1 MRNEKMKYFNLLI
14 ILIASVQYLVG
25 GITGKLTGFVKD
37 QNTNEPLIGCNIMI
51 KGTPLGTASD
61 QNGEYFILNI
71 GPGTYSIE
79 FQMIGY
85 SKYIQNG
92 VLISVDKTTRINAL
106 MKPSVIEGETV
117 TVQAERK
124 LIQFDVTQSESIV
137 TSEEI
142 DEMAVTEVSDVL
154 RLQAG
159 ITEDAGGGLHMRGG
173 RTSEVSYMVD
183 GIPVSD
189 NYDGGISVKI
199 ENDNIQELQVISG
212 TFNAEYGKALT
223 GVVNMVTKDGGD
235 KFDGSFHAYTGD
247 HVTSDKVFS
256 NLSSFNI
263 ANDYSLSGSLSGPI
277 LPGRITFY
285 SSARTNQSK
294 GWLNG
299 LQTFTIYGDTVFQDN
314 NNNKYFDAGDE
325 KKDPYYSGLNGFRSW
340 SLQNKVTIRLRP
352 VTVLKINSIVN
363 SRTGKDYNHSLQLV
377 KDAQQNNYNQGNLI
391 NLSLSH
397 SFSPMTFLQF
407 NVSEHTYG
415 FQSRLFDDPLD
426 DRYIT
431 PDSLFWAH
439 VQGTVPGY
447 ILEKYGDQVVFYPA
461 YSFYRFGVD
470 TRRFERETK
479 TKSIKFD
486 FTSQINK
493 YNQVK
498 FGFAFSN
505 TKLTFD
511 NYSLLDSSESDR
523 IYTPYV
529 PEVGSFS
536 RDTYEFNPNE
546 LAFYLQ
552 DKIEYGDMII
562 NIGARF
568 ERFDANSQTPNNI
581 HEPYI
586 SNPRNPAL
594 DSLSMDELEN
604 INWGD
609 ISYTE
614 IDSAGNIVSHTY
626 ADYYARFNDQPNLGS
641 SKGWWKNTTVKTQIS
656 PRVAVAYPIS
666 DKGVI
671 HFAYGYFFKIP
682 DLSLLYNGIDYK
694 LTETGTNFGIF
705 GNPDLKPETTVSYE
719 LGLKQEIAVNTRME
733 LRAFY
738 RDARNYVSSGIPIDL
753 GDGKSYFTYVNKD
766 YSNSRGIIATFYRRL
781 SSSLGGQ
788 IDYTYQIAEG
798 ANSDPTEEFGAVLA
812 GNEPTRSIIPLDWD
826 QTHNINGSLF
836 ASTKNWGANAIF
848 QLGSGYPYTPF
859 ITNYEMQG
867 EVLSN
872 VLKRNS
878 RRKPMTFRVDLKLQ
892 RKFEL
897 MGVSGKIYLSIY
909 NATDRR
915 NQINVY
921 ADSGSSSETIEK
933 RRANILSP
941 FEPLRPNT
949 INEYFNRPDWYDHP
963 RQIQF
968 GLQVSL

>member
-1 MRNEKMKYFNLLI
+1 MKYSKLFILLGVMVHFM
-14 ILIASVQYLVG
+14 LAG
-25 GITGKLTGFVKD
+25 TTGKLTGIVKD
-37 QNTNEPLIGCNIMI
+37 ENTNEPLIGCNIMI
-51 KGTPLGTASD
+51 DGTSLGTASD
-61 QNGEYFILNI
+61 QNGEFFILNI
-71 GPGTYSIE
+71 GPGIYSVK

-85 SKYIQNG
+85 SKYIQSG
-92 VLISVDKTTRINAL
+92 VIISVDKTTRINASL
-106 MKPSVIEGETV
+106 KPSVIEGETI

-137 TSEEI
+137 TSDEI

-159 ITEDAGGGLHMRGG
+159 ITEDADGGLHMRGG

-183 GIPVSD
+183 GVPVSD
-189 NYDGGISVKI
+189 NYDGGISVQI

-235 KFDGSFHAYTGD
+235 KFDGSFNAYSGD
-247 HVTSDKVFS
+247 YVTSDKIFPG
-256 NLSSFNI
+256 LGSFDL
-263 ANDYSLSGSLSGPI
+263 AGDYSISGSISGPI
-277 LPGRITFY
+277 IPGRVTFY
-285 SSARTNQSK
+285 SSARANQSN
-294 GWLNG
+294 GWING
-299 LQTFTIYGDTVFQDN
+299 LQTFTIYGDTVFQDK
-314 NNNKYFDAGDE
+314 NNNKYFDAGD
-325 KKDPYYSGLNGFRSW
+325 KKKEPYYASLNGYKSW
-340 SLQNKVTIRLRP
+340 SLQNKITFRLRP
-352 VTVLKINSIVN
+352 VTVLKLNSIINSR
-363 SRTGKDYNHSLQLV
+363 SGESYNHILQLV
-377 KDAQQNNYNQGNLI
+377 ENGQLNNYNQGNLI

-397 SFSPMTFLQF
+397 SFSPKTFLQL
-407 NVSEHTYG
+407 NITEHTYG
-415 FQSRLFDDPLD
+415 FQSKLFDDPSD

-439 VQGTVPGY
+439 IQGEIPSY
-447 ILEKYGDQVVFYPA
+447 ITEQYGDQVVFFPA
-461 YSFYRFGVD
+461 YSFWRFGVD
-470 TRRFERETK
+470 NRRFERETK
-479 TKSIKFD
+479 TQSMKFD

-493 YNQVK
+493 YNQIK
-498 FGFAFSN
+498 IGLSFSR
-505 TKLTFD
+505 TILTFD
-511 NYSLLDSSESDR
+511 NYSLLDSSQADR
-523 IYTPYV
+523 VYTPYI
-529 PEVGSFS
+529 PEVGSFT

-546 LAFYLQ
+546 IAIYLQ

-568 ERFDANSQTPNNI
+568 ERFDANSRTPNNM

-586 SNPRNPAL
+586 GNPRNPAL
-594 DSLSMDELEN
+594 DSLSISNLEN
-604 INWGD
+604 IDWGD

-614 IDSAGNIVSHTY
+614 TDSAGNIVYHTY
-626 ADYYARFNDQPNLGS
+626 ADYYARFNDQEDLAS
-641 SKGWWKNTTVKTQIS
+641 SKGWWKTTSIKTQVS

-682 DLSLLYNGIDYK
+682 DFSLLYNETDYK

-719 LGLKQEIAVNTRME
+719 LGLKQEIASNTRLE

-753 GDGKSYFTYVNKD
+753 GDGKSYYTYVNKD

-781 SSSLGGQ
+781 SRSLGGQ

-878 RRKPMTFRVDLKLQ
+878 RRKPVTFRLDLKLQ
-892 RKFEL
+892 RKIQM
-897 MGVSGKIYLSIY
+897 MGIDGKIYLSIY

-921 ADSGSSSETIEK
+921 ADSGSAGETIEK
-933 RRANILSP
+933 KRANILSP

-949 INEYFNRPDWYDHP
+949 VEEYYSRPDWYDHP

-968 GLQVSL
+968 GLQFSL

>member
-1 MRNEKMKYFNLLI
+1 MTLAHFLF
-14 ILIASVQYLVG
+14 G
-25 GITGKLTGFVKD
+25 GITGKLAGLVKD
-37 QNTNEPLIGCNIMI
+37 QNTNTPLIGCNIMI
-51 KGTPLGTASD
+51 DGTSLGTASD
-61 QNGEYFILNI
+61 QNGEFFILNI
-71 GPGTYSIE
+71 GPGTYSVQ

-85 SKYIQNG
+85 SKYIQSG
-92 VLISVDKTTRINAL
+92 VTISVDKTTRINAL
-106 MKPSVIEGETV
+106 LKPSVIEGETI

-137 TSEEI
+137 TSDEI

-159 ITEDAGGGLHMRGG
+159 ITEDAAGGLHMRGG

-223 GVVNMVTKDGGD
+223 GVVNMITKDGGD
-235 KFDGSFHAYTGD
+235 RFDGSFHAYTGD
-247 HVTSDKVFS
+247 HITSDKVYP
-256 NLSSFNI
+256 NLSAFNI
-263 ANDYSLSGSLSGPI
+263 ANDYSFSGSLSGPI

-285 SSARTNQSK
+285 SSARANQSK

-299 LQTFTIYGDTVFQDN
+299 LQTFTIYGDTLFQDN
-314 NNNKYFDAGDE
+314 NNNKYFDAGDD
-325 KKDPYYSGLNGFRSW
+325 KKEPYYAGLNGFKSW
-340 SLQNKVTIRLRP
+340 SLQNKITIRLRP
-352 VTVLKINSIVN
+352 ATVLKFNSIINSRSEKN
-363 SRTGKDYNHSLQLV
+363 YNHVLQLV
-377 KDAQQNNYNQGNLI
+377 EDAQINNYNQGNLTNFSI
-391 NLSLSH
+391 SH
-397 SFSPMTFLQF
+397 SFSSITFLQL
-407 NVSEHTYG
+407 NVSEHTYS

-426 DRYIT
+426 DRYVT

-439 VQGTVPGY
+439 VQGTIPSH
-447 ILEKYGDQVVFYPA
+447 ILEQYGDQVVFFPA

-470 TRRFERETK
+470 NRRFERETK
-479 TKSIKFD
+479 TQSVKLD

-498 FGFAFSN
+498 FGFSFSN
-505 TKLTFD
+505 TRLTFD
-511 NYSLLDSSESDR
+511 NYSLLDSSEADR
-523 IYTPYV
+523 VYTPYV

-546 LAFYLQ
+546 IALYLQ

-568 ERFDANSQTPNNI
+568 ERFDANSRTPNNI

-594 DSLSMDELEN
+594 DSLSVEQLEN

-614 IDSAGNIVSHTY
+614 TDSAGNIVSHTF

-641 SKGWWKNTTVKTQIS
+641 SKGWWRNTSVKTQIS

-682 DLSLLYNGIDYK
+682 DLSLLYNEIDYK

-719 LGLKQEIAVNTRME
+719 LGLKQEIAANTRLE

-753 GDGKSYFTYVNKD
+753 GDGKSYYTYVNKD
-766 YSNSRGIIATFYRRL
+766 YSNSRGVIATFYRRL
-781 SSSLGGQ
+781 SRSIGGQ

-826 QTHNINGSLF
+826 QSHNINGSIF
-836 ASTKNWGANAIF
+836 ANTKNWGGNAIF

-878 RRKPMTFRVDLKLQ
+878 RRKPMTFRIDLKLQ
-892 RKFEL
+892 RRIQM
-897 MGVSGKIYLSIY
+897 MGASAKIYLSIY

-915 NQINVY
+915 NQISVY
-921 ADSGSSSETIEK
+921 ADSGSASETIEK

-949 INEYFNRPDWYDHP
+949 IDEYYNRPDWYDQP

-968 GLQVSL
+968 GLQFSL